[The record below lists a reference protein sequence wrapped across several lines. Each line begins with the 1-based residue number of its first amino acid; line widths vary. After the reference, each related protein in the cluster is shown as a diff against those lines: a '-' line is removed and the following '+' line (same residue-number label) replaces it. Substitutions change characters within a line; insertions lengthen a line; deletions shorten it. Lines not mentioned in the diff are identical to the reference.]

1 MKNLKFGYNSCTGK
15 QDLASAADN
24 MDDLA
29 NLIEDI
35 GMNNLKKQLGIDMD
49 FISTFRLI

>member
-1 MKNLKFGYNSCTGK
+1 MKDLDFGYNSCTGK

-29 NLIEDI
+29 NIIEEV
-35 GMNNLKKQLGIDMD
+35 GMENLRKQLGINVLFD
-49 FISTFRLI
+49 FQF